1 VWSNLLD
8 FSIAHKNRGSLDD
21 ALAIENSR
29 IFDQDI
35 LRSEEAVRHKQK

>member
-8 FSIAHKNRGSLDD
+8 FSIEHKNRGSQDD

-29 IFDQDI
+29 IYDQDI
-35 LRSEEAVRHKQK
+35 LRSEDAVRHEQK